1 MIAPSG
7 PYPHFMAS
15 RVATVSILVCA
26 VLLAACSGGSD
37 RFSLDG
43 SSSSSPPASA
53 APASSAAVVPPLN
66 LAGRW
71 TLSSTGT
78 GACAMTFGANPNAT
92 EGSIAPAG
100 GCPFNFFTS
109 RKWAYNET
117 GLTIRDHNAQTL
129 AQLAPAGPNRF
140 EGKTSSGQDIALSR

>member
-1 MIAPSG
+1 
-7 PYPHFMAS
+7 MAT
-15 RVATVSILVCA
+15 RFATLPLLVCT
-26 VLLAACSGGSD
+26 VLLAGCSGSD

-43 SSSSSPPASA
+43 SSSSSPPAGGT
-53 APASSAAVVPPLN
+53 PASSSAAVAPPVN

-78 GACAMTFGANPNAT
+78 SACAMTFGANPNAT

-109 RKWAYNET
+109 RKWTFEHDNLIIHDHKGQPLATLSFT
-117 GLTIRDHNAQTL
+117 GGH
-129 AQLAPAGPNRF
+129 F
-140 EGKTSSGQDIALSR
+140 EGQDNSGGTITLSR

>member
-1 MIAPSG
+1 
-7 PYPHFMAS
+7 
-15 RVATVSILVCA
+15 
-26 VLLAACSGGSD
+26 
-37 RFSLDG
+37 
-43 SSSSSPPASA
+43 
-53 APASSAAVVPPLN
+53 
-66 LAGRW
+66 
-71 TLSSTGT
+71 
-78 GACAMTFGANPNAT
+78 MTFGANPNAT

-109 RKWAYNET
+109 RKWAYSET

>member
-1 MIAPSG
+1 
-7 PYPHFMAS
+7 MAT
-15 RVATVSILVCA
+15 RFATLPLLVCT
-26 VLLAACSGGSD
+26 VLLAGCSGSD

-43 SSSSSPPASA
+43 SSSSSPPAG
-53 APASSAAVVPPLN
+53 
-66 LAGRW
+66 GR

-78 GACAMTFGANPNAT
+78 SACAMTFGANPNAT

-109 RKWAYNET
+109 RKWAYSET

>member
-1 MIAPSG
+1 
-7 PYPHFMAS
+7 MAS
-15 RVATVSILVCA
+15 RIATLPLLVCTA
-26 VLLAACSGGSD
+26 LLAACSGGSD

-53 APASSAAVVPPLN
+53 APASSAAAAPPLN

-78 GACAMTFGANPNAT
+78 SSCAMTFGAAPNAT

-109 RKWAYNET
+109 RKWTYSET
-117 GLTIRDHNAQTL
+117 GLTIRDHTAQTL

>member
-1 MIAPSG
+1 MATRIATISTLICT
-7 PYPHFMAS
+7 A
-15 RVATVSILVCA
+15 
-26 VLLAACSGGSD
+26 LLAACSGSD
-37 RFSLDG
+37 RFTWDSG
-43 SSSSSPPASA
+43 SSSRPASGG
-53 APASSAAVVPPLN
+53 APGSGSPVVAPP

-78 GACAMTFGANPNAT
+78 TSCAMTFGATPNAT
-92 EGSIAPAG
+92 EGTIAPAG
-100 GCPFNFFTS
+100 GCPFNFYTS
-109 RKWAYNET
+109 RQWTYGET